1 MSDFKEKLNNF
12 FLLGDEEYSEPEE
25 EKKNEKVREK
35 NQRKK
40 KENNIP
46 KKEMQQFK
54 KTKDE
59 GGNIVAINHKQ
70 TMKKPRITI
79 IEPRLYSEV
88 HQLADS
94 LLKNQSVI
102 INFRRM
108 DKEQAKK
115 MLDFLMGV
123 TYAIKGDVQ
132 RLGEEIFICTP
143 QSVEV
148 DGSEL
153 SEFVE
158 SLQ

>member
-25 EKKNEKVREK
+25 KMDEPLEDEKIEKKYHKESMKSVNK
-35 NQRKK
+35 N
-40 KENNIP
+40 
-46 KKEMQQFK
+46 
-54 KTKDE
+54 KDR
-59 GGNIVAINHKQ
+59 GGNIVAINQKQ
-70 TMKKPRITI
+70 AMKKPRITI

-88 HQLADS
+88 HKLSDS

-123 TYAIKGDVQ
+123 TYAINGDIQ

-158 SLQ
+158 SLL